1 MERRL
6 STFNLAA
13 IPKIGTCD
21 LDVADEKKMSPKD
34 WFQDIQYYLIG
45 LLYLSSRLIYM
56 ALDSYIV
63 YYVEFTLRLEKE
75 FKAIVPLVMFTS
87 GFVIAAIVEI
97 VKRYVSMK
105 IIFIGSC
112 ILGLGTDIFV
122 LILPSMLSNINCI
135 SKFASFLMS
144 NIYS

>member
-6 STFNLAA
+6 STFDLAA
-13 IPKIGTCD
+13 IPKIGACA
-21 LDVADEKKMSPKD
+21 LGVADEKKMSPKD

-56 ALDSYIV
+56 VLDSYIV
-63 YYVEFTLRLEKE
+63 YYVEFTLRLQKE

-87 GFVIAAIVEI
+87 GFSVAAIVEI

-105 IIFIGSC
+105 IIFIVSC
-112 ILGLGTDIFV
+112 ILGLGNNTV
-122 LILPSMLSNINCI
+122 CTYE
-135 SKFASFLMS
+135 SFTVE
-144 NIYS
+144 

>member
-6 STFNLAA
+6 STFDLAA
-13 IPKIGTCD
+13 IPKIGTSD
-21 LDVADEKKMSPKD
+21 IRSVTSLSIEDDKKMSPKD

-56 ALDSYIV
+56 VLDSYIV

-87 GFVIAAIVEI
+87 GFSIAAIVEI

-105 IIFIGSC
+105 IIFIVSC
-112 ILGLGTDIFV
+112 ILGLGNNTV
-122 LILPSMLSNINCI
+122 CTYE
-135 SKFASFLMS
+135 SFS
-144 NIYS
+144 FE